1 MELAQLTP
9 EQQALLFQWL
19 QTAEWDQ
26 PEAVHNEFADVLKSI
41 DDLSEEEAQVFLER
55 EQQESADNQGSLD
68 YDQ

>member
-19 QTAEWDQ
+19 QTAALDQ
-26 PEAVHNEFADVLKSI
+26 PEAVHNEFADLLKSI
-41 DDLSEEEAQVFLER
+41 DDLSEEEAQVLLER
-55 EQQESADNQGSLD
+55 EQQESPDNQGSSD

>member
-1 MELAQLTP
+1 
-9 EQQALLFQWL
+9 
-19 QTAEWDQ
+19 
-26 PEAVHNEFADVLKSI
+26 VHNEFADVLKSI